1 MMRLPQILSYSLM
14 LNAQRDLHVKRGE
27 EKKLQ
32 KKRVDCFSVFQSSIE
47 PGQPEAVSY
56 LGPPSMMTTLMG
68 YFWGKDNLPNWK
80 HMYIKSG
87 CSCQK
92 LQWTDFTFQ
101 WWMEHLKP

>member
-1 MMRLPQILSYSLM
+1 MRLPQILSYSLV
-14 LNAQRDLHVKRGE
+14 LNAQCDLRVKRGE
-27 EKKLQ
+27 GEKLQ

-47 PGQPEAVSY
+47 HGQPEAVSY
-56 LGPPSMMTTLMG
+56 SGPPGMMTTLMG

-80 HMYIKSG
+80 HTYIESG